1 MTKYKEI
8 FLDKDLRC
16 GGFYELAIQVCQSID
31 NNPIELF
38 TDYIWSLKN
47 VSGPFDENFNKI
59 DANIENIQHR
69 GLLTIDNIVIPF
81 MTYNIHEDEPIES
94 GFNWFDICFYT
105 NAIEKLFGEEYQT
118 WSENP
123 KVPKSLMDFLSKTI
137 KDLYK
142 RYNFELAI
150 IGFEVSGQYYFENL
164 KQLVNTWEF
173 TEFFI
178 GENKLDL
185 VAIQNKEFVKT
196 LK

>member
-1 MTKYKEI
+1 
-8 FLDKDLRC
+8 
-16 GGFYELAIQVCQSID
+16 
-31 NNPIELF
+31 
-38 TDYIWSLKN
+38 
-47 VSGPFDENFNKI
+47 
-59 DANIENIQHR
+59 
-69 GLLTIDNIVIPF
+69 
-81 MTYNIHEDEPIES
+81 
-94 GFNWFDICFYT
+94 
-105 NAIEKLFGEEYQT
+105 
-118 WSENP
+118 
-123 KVPKSLMDFLSKTI
+123 MDFLSKTI